1 MANSIFYILGREL
14 IIVFGDIVKIKGKYV
29 KPQGQRNYKGFDYS
43 SYLKSKK
50 IFGSIRA
57 DKAEKVGVN
66 NSIYFK
72 YLGQVYKLKSTIIV
86 RIENNIDNTNSQV
99 LNAVLVGD
107 KTSLE
112 KEIKDSFRI
121 SNLSHMLAISG
132 AHFGFLI
139 MFCTFVIKRLKF
151 KRFGQAITITLII
164 FFMTLTGMTP
174 SVVRAGIMAIISI
187 LSSILKRKTD
197 IYTSLAVALFIQ
209 IINNPY
215 VIFDVGLQLSFGG
228 VVGISLFTKP
238 IEEKLNRIKE
248 LKINS
253 SLAVTLG
260 ANIIIMPIMMYQF
273 STISLSF
280 VISNL
285 IAGSLLGAI
294 MILGFVSVILNIK
307 PLYFVLN
314 LLVSLF
320 SKIADICSKLPLS
333 LIYVKTP
340 SLIQIFLIYFI
351 IFLFYL
357 ILIER
362 LNLFSIKQLFISL
375 LIIIFILNYRIPNN
389 NLIIH
394 FIDVGQGDSCLILHK
409 GYVIMID
416 GGGSTDSKYDIGE
429 NTLLPYLLD
438 RKITKIDYL
447 IVSHFDS
454 DHAQGFIYVLK
465 HLKIKNAI
473 LPVQAINSNLY
484 QNFISICQAKK
495 INVIYL
501 RRGDLFNIGYL
512 KFETLHPSNK
522 FISENAMNNNSLVL
536 RLDFFNTS
544 ILFTGDIEAIAEQ
557 ELVHKCKSKLDVD
570 ILKVGHHGSN
580 TSTSESFLEAVSPK
594 IALIGVGL
602 DNKFGHPGEEVI
614 KRLEERKVSIF
625 RTDKES
631 EITMEIYRSGN
642 LKHKTNCN

>member
-1 MANSIFYILGREL
+1 M
-14 IIVFGDIVKIKGKYV
+14 IIVFGDIVKIQGQYV

-43 SYLKSKK
+43 LYLKSKK

-57 DKAEKVGVN
+57 DNAEKVGVN

-132 AHFGFLI
+132 AHFSFII

-151 KRFGQAITITLII
+151 KRFGQAITITIII

-228 VVGISLFTKP
+228 VVGIALFTEP

-253 SLAVTLG
+253 ALAVTLG

-285 IAGSLLGAI
+285 LAGSLLGAI

-362 LNLFSIKQLFISL
+362 LNLFRIKQRIIFF

-394 FIDVGQGDSCLILHK
+394 IIDVGQGDSCLMLHK

-416 GGGSTDSKYDIGE
+416 GGGSSDSKYDIGE

-438 RKITKIDYL
+438 RKITKVDYI

-454 DHAQGFIYVLK
+454 DHAQGFIYVLN
-465 HLKIKNAI
+465 HLKVENVI
-473 LPVQAINSNLY
+473 LPIQAINSNLY

-501 RRGDLFNIGYL
+501 KRGDFFNIGDL

-522 FISENAMNNNSLVL
+522 FISENAMNNNSIVL
-536 RLDFFNTS
+536 RLDYFNTS
-544 ILFTGDIEAIAEQ
+544 ILFTGDIEAIAER
-557 ELVHKCKSKLDVD
+557 ELVLKCKLKLDVD

-625 RTDKES
+625 RTDKEG

-642 LKHKTNCN
+642 LKHKINCD

>member
-1 MANSIFYILGREL
+1 M
-14 IIVFGDIVKIKGKYV
+14 IIVFGDIVKIQGQYV

-43 SYLKSKK
+43 LYLKSKK

-57 DKAEKVGVN
+57 DNAEKVGVN

-132 AHFGFLI
+132 AHFSFII

-151 KRFGQAITITLII
+151 KRFGQAITITIII

-228 VVGISLFTKP
+228 VVGIALFTEP

-253 SLAVTLG
+253 ALAVTLG

-285 IAGSLLGAI
+285 LAGSLLGAI

-362 LNLFSIKQLFISL
+362 LNLFRIKQRIIFF

-394 FIDVGQGDSCLILHK
+394 FIDVGQGDSCLMLHK

-416 GGGSTDSKYDIGE
+416 GGGSSDSKYDIGE

-438 RKITKIDYL
+438 RKITKVDYI

-454 DHAQGFIYVLK
+454 DHAQGFIYVLN
-465 HLKIKNAI
+465 HLKVENVI
-473 LPVQAINSNLY
+473 LPIQAINSNLY

-501 RRGDLFNIGYL
+501 KRGDFFNIGDL

-522 FISENAMNNNSLVL
+522 FISENAMNNNSIVL
-536 RLDFFNTS
+536 RLDYFNTS
-544 ILFTGDIEAIAEQ
+544 ILFTGDIEAIAER
-557 ELVHKCKSKLDVD
+557 ELVLKCKLKLDVD

-625 RTDKES
+625 RTDKEG

-642 LKHKTNCN
+642 LKHKINCD

>member
-1 MANSIFYILGREL
+1 M
-14 IIVFGDIVKIKGKYV
+14 K
-29 KPQGQRNYKGFDYS
+29 
-43 SYLKSKK
+43 
-50 IFGSIRA
+50 
-57 DKAEKVGVN
+57 KVGEN
-66 NSIYFK
+66 NSIYFR
-72 YLGQVYKLKSTIIV
+72 YLGQVYKLRNIILD
-86 RIENNIDNTNSQV
+86 RIKNNNENTNFQI

-132 AHFGFLI
+132 AHFSFII

-197 IYTSLAVALFIQ
+197 IYTSLAIALFIQ

-228 VVGISLFTKP
+228 VLGIALFTKP

-253 SLAVTLG
+253 ALAVTLG

-273 STISLSF
+273 STISLTF

-285 IAGSLLGAI
+285 LAGSLLGAI
-294 MILGFVSVILNIK
+294 MILGFVSIILNIK

-333 LIYVKTP
+333 LIYIKTP
-340 SLIQIFLIYFI
+340 SLIQIFLIYLI

-357 ILIER
+357 IFTGR
-362 LNLFSIKQLFISL
+362 LNLFRIKQIIISF

-394 FIDVGQGDSCLILHK
+394 FIDVGQGDSCLMLHK

-429 NTLLPYLLD
+429 NTLVPYLLA
-438 RKITKIDYL
+438 RKINKIDYL

-454 DHAQGFIYVLK
+454 DHAQGFIFVLK
-465 HLKIKNAI
+465 HLKVKNVI
-473 LPVQAINSNLY
+473 LPIQASNSSLY

-501 RRGDLFNIGYL
+501 RRGDLFNIGDL
-512 KFETLHPSNK
+512 KFETLHPGKN

-544 ILFTGDIEAIAEQ
+544 LLFTGDIEAIAEQ
-557 ELVHKCKSKLDVD
+557 ELVSKCKLKLDVD

-580 TSTSESFLEAVSPK
+580 TSSIESFLGAVSPN
-594 IALIGVGL
+594 IALIGVGA

-614 KRLEERKVSIF
+614 KRLKERKVNIF
-625 RTDKES
+625 RTDLNG
-631 EITMEIYRSGN
+631 EITIEINKERN
-642 LKHKTNCN
+642 LKIKTKCN

>member
-1 MANSIFYILGREL
+1 M
-14 IIVFGDIVKIKGKYV
+14 K
-29 KPQGQRNYKGFDYS
+29 
-43 SYLKSKK
+43 
-50 IFGSIRA
+50 
-57 DKAEKVGVN
+57 KVGEN
-66 NSIYFK
+66 NSIYFR
-72 YLGQVYKLKSTIIV
+72 YLGQVYKLRNIILD
-86 RIENNIDNTNSQV
+86 RIKNNNENTNFQI

-132 AHFGFLI
+132 AHFGFI
-139 MFCTFVIKRLKF
+139 IIFCTFLVKRLKF
-151 KRFGQAITITLII
+151 KRLGQIITIFLIV

-174 SVVRAGIMAIISI
+174 SVVRAGIMALISI

-197 IYTSLAVALFIQ
+197 IYTSLAIALFIQ

-228 VVGISLFTKP
+228 VLGIALFTKP

-253 SLAVTLG
+253 ALAVTLG

-273 STISLSF
+273 STISLTF

-285 IAGSLLGAI
+285 LAGSLLGAI
-294 MILGFVSVILNIK
+294 MILGFVSIILNIK

-333 LIYVKTP
+333 LIYIKTP
-340 SLIQIFLIYFI
+340 SLIQIFLIYLI

-357 ILIER
+357 IFTGR
-362 LNLFSIKQLFISL
+362 LNLFRIKQIIISF

-394 FIDVGQGDSCLILHK
+394 FIDVGQGDSCLMLHK

-429 NTLLPYLLD
+429 NTLVPYLLA
-438 RKITKIDYL
+438 RKINKIDYL

-454 DHAQGFIYVLK
+454 DHAQGFIFVLK
-465 HLKIKNAI
+465 HLKVKNVI
-473 LPVQAINSNLY
+473 LPIQASNSSLY

-501 RRGDLFNIGYL
+501 RRGDLFNIGDL
-512 KFETLHPSNK
+512 KFETLHPGKN

-544 ILFTGDIEAIAEQ
+544 LLFTGDIEAIAEQ
-557 ELVHKCKSKLDVD
+557 ELVSKCKLKLDVD

-580 TSTSESFLEAVSPK
+580 TSSIESFLGAVSPN
-594 IALIGVGL
+594 IALIGVGA

-614 KRLEERKVSIF
+614 KRLKERKVNIF
-625 RTDKES
+625 RTDLNG
-631 EITMEIYRSGN
+631 EITIEINKERN
-642 LKHKTNCN
+642 LKIKTKCN

>member
-1 MANSIFYILGREL
+1 M
-14 IIVFGDIVKIKGKYV
+14 K
-29 KPQGQRNYKGFDYS
+29 
-43 SYLKSKK
+43 
-50 IFGSIRA
+50 
-57 DKAEKVGVN
+57 KVGEN
-66 NSIYFK
+66 NSIYFR
-72 YLGQVYKLKSTIIV
+72 YLGQVYKLRNIILD
-86 RIENNIDNTNSQV
+86 RIKNNIENTNSQI

-132 AHFGFLI
+132 AHFGFI
-139 MFCTFVIKRLKF
+139 IIFCTFLVKRLKF
-151 KRFGQAITITLII
+151 KRLGQIITIFLIV

-197 IYTSLAVALFIQ
+197 IYTSLAIALFIQ

-228 VVGISLFTKP
+228 VLGIALFTKP

-253 SLAVTLG
+253 ALAVTIG

-285 IAGSLLGAI
+285 LAGSLLGAI

-314 LLVSLF
+314 LLVSVF
-320 SKIADICSKLPLS
+320 SKIASICSKLPLS
-333 LIYVKTP
+333 LIYIKTP
-340 SLIQIFLIYFI
+340 SLIQVFLIYFI

-362 LNLFSIKQLFISL
+362 LNLFRIKQIIISF

-394 FIDVGQGDSCLILHK
+394 FIDVGQGDSCLMLHK

-429 NTLLPYLLD
+429 NTLLPYLLA
-438 RKITKIDYL
+438 RKINKIDYL

-454 DHAQGFIYVLK
+454 DHAQGFIFVLK
-465 HLKIKNAI
+465 HLKVKNAI
-473 LPVQAINSNLY
+473 LPIQATNSNLY

-501 RRGDLFNIGYL
+501 KRGDFFNIGDL

-536 RLDFFNTS
+536 RMDYYTTS
-544 ILFTGDIEAIAEQ
+544 VLFTGDIEAIAEQ
-557 ELVHKCKSKLDVD
+557 ELVSKCKLKLDVD

-580 TSTSESFLEAVSPK
+580 TSSIESFLGAVSPN
-594 IALIGVGL
+594 IALIGVGA

-614 KRLEERKVSIF
+614 KRLKERKVNIF
-625 RTDKES
+625 RTDLNG
-631 EITMEIYRSGN
+631 EITIEINKERN
-642 LKHKTNCN
+642 LKIKTKCN

>member
-1 MANSIFYILGREL
+1 M
-14 IIVFGDIVKIKGKYV
+14 IIVFGDIVKIQGQYV

-43 SYLKSKK
+43 LYLKSKK

-57 DKAEKVGVN
+57 DNAEKVGVN

-132 AHFGFLI
+132 AHFSFII

-253 SLAVTLG
+253 ALAVTLG

-273 STISLSF
+273 STISLIF

-285 IAGSLLGAI
+285 LAGSLLGAI

-320 SKIADICSKLPLS
+320 SKIADICSKLPFS

>member
-1 MANSIFYILGREL
+1 M
-14 IIVFGDIVKIKGKYV
+14 IIVFGDIVKIQGQYV

-43 SYLKSKK
+43 LYLKSKK

-57 DKAEKVGVN
+57 DNAEKVGVN

-132 AHFGFLI
+132 AHFSFII

-253 SLAVTLG
+253 ALAVTLG

-273 STISLSF
+273 STISLTF

-285 IAGSLLGAI
+285 LAGSLLGAI

-394 FIDVGQGDSCLILHK
+394 FIDVGQGDSCLMLHK

-416 GGGSTDSKYDIGE
+416 GGGSSDSKYDIGE

-438 RKITKIDYL
+438 RKITKVDYI

-454 DHAQGFIYVLK
+454 DHAQGFIYVLN
-465 HLKIKNAI
+465 HLKVENVI
-473 LPVQAINSNLY
+473 LPIQAINSNLY

-501 RRGDLFNIGYL
+501 KRGDFFNIGDL

-522 FISENAMNNNSLVL
+522 FISENAMNNNSIVL
-536 RLDFFNTS
+536 RLDYFNTS
-544 ILFTGDIEAIAEQ
+544 ILFTGDIEAIAER
-557 ELVHKCKSKLDVD
+557 ELVLKCKLKLDVD

-625 RTDKES
+625 RTDKEG

-642 LKHKTNCN
+642 LKHKINCD

>member
-1 MANSIFYILGREL
+1 M
-14 IIVFGDIVKIKGKYV
+14 K
-29 KPQGQRNYKGFDYS
+29 
-43 SYLKSKK
+43 
-50 IFGSIRA
+50 
-57 DKAEKVGVN
+57 KVGEN
-66 NSIYFK
+66 NSIYFR
-72 YLGQVYKLKSTIIV
+72 YLGQVSKLRNIILD
-86 RIENNIDNTNSQV
+86 RIKNNIENTNSQI

-132 AHFGFLI
+132 AHFGFI
-139 MFCTFVIKRLKF
+139 IIFCTFLVKRLKF
-151 KRFGQAITITLII
+151 KRLGQIITIFLIV

-187 LSSILKRKTD
+187 FSSILKRKTD
-197 IYTSLAVALFIQ
+197 IYTSLAIALFIQ

-228 VVGISLFTKP
+228 VLGIALFTKP

-253 SLAVTLG
+253 ALAVTLG

-273 STISLSF
+273 STISLTF

-285 IAGSLLGAI
+285 LAGSLLGAI

-314 LLVSLF
+314 LLVSVF
-320 SKIADICSKLPLS
+320 SKIASICSKLPLS
-333 LIYVKTP
+333 LIYIKTP
-340 SLIQIFLIYFI
+340 SLIQVFLIYFI

-362 LNLFSIKQLFISL
+362 LNLFRIKQIIISF

-394 FIDVGQGDSCLILHK
+394 FIDVGQGDSCLMLHK

-429 NTLLPYLLD
+429 NTLLPYLLA
-438 RKITKIDYL
+438 RKINKIDYL

-454 DHAQGFIYVLK
+454 DHAQGFIFVLK
-465 HLKIKNAI
+465 HLKVKNAI
-473 LPVQAINSNLY
+473 LPIQATNSNLY

-501 RRGDLFNIGYL
+501 KRGDFFNIGDL

-557 ELVHKCKSKLDVD
+557 ELVLKCKSKLDVD
-570 ILKVGHHGSN
+570 ILKVGHHGSK
-580 TSTSESFLEAVSPK
+580 TSTTEGFLKAVSPK

-625 RTDKES
+625 RTDKEC
-631 EITMEIYRSGN
+631 EINIMIDKNGTMLGRR
-642 LKHKTNCN
+642 KQNCNN

>member
-1 MANSIFYILGREL
+1 M
-14 IIVFGDIVKIKGKYV
+14 K
-29 KPQGQRNYKGFDYS
+29 
-43 SYLKSKK
+43 
-50 IFGSIRA
+50 
-57 DKAEKVGVN
+57 KVGEN
-66 NSIYFK
+66 NSIYFR
-72 YLGQVYKLKSTIIV
+72 YLGQVYKLRNIILD
-86 RIENNIDNTNSQV
+86 RIKNNIENTNSQIIS
-99 LNAVLVGD
+99 AVLVGD

-132 AHFGFLI
+132 AHFGFI
-139 MFCTFVIKRLKF
+139 IIFCTFLVKRLKF
-151 KRFGQAITITLII
+151 KRLGQIITIFLIV

-174 SVVRAGIMAIISI
+174 SVVRAGIMALISI

-197 IYTSLAVALFIQ
+197 IYTSLAIALFIQ

-228 VVGISLFTKP
+228 VLGIALFTKP

-253 SLAVTLG
+253 ALAVTLG

-273 STISLSF
+273 STISLTF

-285 IAGSLLGAI
+285 LAGSLLGAI
-294 MILGFVSVILNIK
+294 MILGFVSIILNIK

-333 LIYVKTP
+333 LIYIKTP
-340 SLIQIFLIYFI
+340 SLIQIFLIYLI

-357 ILIER
+357 IFTGR
-362 LNLFSIKQLFISL
+362 LNLFRIKQIIISF

-394 FIDVGQGDSCLILHK
+394 FIDVGQGDSCLMLHK

-429 NTLLPYLLD
+429 NTLVPYLLA
-438 RKITKIDYL
+438 RKINKIDYL

-454 DHAQGFIYVLK
+454 DHAQGFIFVLK
-465 HLKIKNAI
+465 HLKVKNAI
-473 LPVQAINSNLY
+473 LPIQATNSNLY

-501 RRGDLFNIGYL
+501 RRGDLFNIGDL
-512 KFETLHPSNK
+512 KFETLHPGKN

-544 ILFTGDIEAIAEQ
+544 LLFTGDIEAIAEQ
-557 ELVHKCKSKLDVD
+557 ELVSKCKLKLDVD

-580 TSTSESFLEAVSPK
+580 TSSIESFLGAVSPN
-594 IALIGVGL
+594 IALIGVGA

-614 KRLEERKVSIF
+614 KRLKERKVNIF
-625 RTDKES
+625 RTDLNG
-631 EITMEIYRSGN
+631 EITIEINKERN
-642 LKHKTNCN
+642 LKIKTKCN

>member
-1 MANSIFYILGREL
+1 M
-14 IIVFGDIVKIKGKYV
+14 IIVFGDIVKIQGQYV

-43 SYLKSKK
+43 LYLKSKK
-50 IFGSIRA
+50 IFGSIRV
-57 DKAEKVGVN
+57 DNAEKVGVN

-86 RIENNIDNTNSQV
+86 RIENNVDNTNSQV

-132 AHFGFLI
+132 AHFSFII

-253 SLAVTLG
+253 ALAVTLG

-285 IAGSLLGAI
+285 LAGSLLGAI

-340 SLIQIFLIYFI
+340 SLIHIFLIYFI

-394 FIDVGQGDSCLILHK
+394 FIDVGQGDSCLMLHK

-416 GGGSTDSKYDIGE
+416 GGGSSDSKYDIGE

>member
-1 MANSIFYILGREL
+1 M
-14 IIVFGDIVKIKGKYV
+14 K
-29 KPQGQRNYKGFDYS
+29 
-43 SYLKSKK
+43 
-50 IFGSIRA
+50 
-57 DKAEKVGVN
+57 KVGEN
-66 NSIYFK
+66 NSIYFR
-72 YLGQVYKLKSTIIV
+72 YLGQVYKLRNIILD
-86 RIENNIDNTNSQV
+86 RIKNNIENTNSQI

-132 AHFGFLI
+132 AHFGFI
-139 MFCTFVIKRLKF
+139 IIFCTFLVKRLKF
-151 KRFGQAITITLII
+151 KRLGQIITIFLIV

-174 SVVRAGIMAIISI
+174 SVVRAGIMALISI

-197 IYTSLAVALFIQ
+197 IYTSLAIALFIQ

-228 VVGISLFTKP
+228 VLGIALFTKP

-253 SLAVTLG
+253 ALAVTLG

-273 STISLSF
+273 STISLTF

-285 IAGSLLGAI
+285 LAGSLLGAI
-294 MILGFVSVILNIK
+294 MILGFVSIILNIK

-333 LIYVKTP
+333 LIYIKTP
-340 SLIQIFLIYFI
+340 SLIQIFLIYLI

-357 ILIER
+357 IFTGR
-362 LNLFSIKQLFISL
+362 LNLFRIKQIIISF

-394 FIDVGQGDSCLILHK
+394 FIDVGQGDSCLMLHK

-429 NTLLPYLLD
+429 NTLVPYLLA
-438 RKITKIDYL
+438 RKINKIDYL

-454 DHAQGFIYVLK
+454 DHAQGFIFVLK
-465 HLKIKNAI
+465 HLKVKNVI
-473 LPVQAINSNLY
+473 LPIQASNSSLY

-501 RRGDLFNIGYL
+501 RRGDLFNIGDL
-512 KFETLHPSNK
+512 KFETLHPGKN

-544 ILFTGDIEAIAEQ
+544 LLFTGDIEAIAEQ
-557 ELVHKCKSKLDVD
+557 ELVSKCKLKLDVD

-580 TSTSESFLEAVSPK
+580 TSSIESFLGAVSPN
-594 IALIGVGL
+594 IALIGVGA

-614 KRLEERKVSIF
+614 KRLKERKVNIF
-625 RTDKES
+625 RTDLNG
-631 EITMEIYRSGN
+631 EITIEINKERN
-642 LKHKTNCN
+642 LKIKTKCN

>member
-1 MANSIFYILGREL
+1 M
-14 IIVFGDIVKIKGKYV
+14 K
-29 KPQGQRNYKGFDYS
+29 
-43 SYLKSKK
+43 
-50 IFGSIRA
+50 
-57 DKAEKVGVN
+57 KVGEN
-66 NSIYFK
+66 NSIYFR
-72 YLGQVYKLKSTIIV
+72 YLGQVYKLRNIILD
-86 RIENNIDNTNSQV
+86 RIKNNIENTNSQI

-132 AHFGFLI
+132 AHFGFI
-139 MFCTFVIKRLKF
+139 IIFCTFLVKRLKF
-151 KRFGQAITITLII
+151 KRLGQIITIFLIV

-174 SVVRAGIMAIISI
+174 SVVRAGIMALISI

-197 IYTSLAVALFIQ
+197 IYTSLAIALFIQ

-228 VVGISLFTKP
+228 VLGIALFTKP

-253 SLAVTLG
+253 ALAVTLG

-273 STISLSF
+273 STISLTF

-285 IAGSLLGAI
+285 LAGSLLGAI

-314 LLVSLF
+314 LLVSVF
-320 SKIADICSKLPLS
+320 SKIASICSKLPLS
-333 LIYVKTP
+333 LIYIKTP
-340 SLIQIFLIYFI
+340 SLIQVFLIYFI

-362 LNLFSIKQLFISL
+362 LNLFRIKQIIISF

-429 NTLLPYLLD
+429 NTLLPYLLA
-438 RKITKIDYL
+438 RKINKIDYL

-454 DHAQGFIYVLK
+454 DHAQGFIFVLK
-465 HLKIKNAI
+465 HLKVKNAI
-473 LPVQAINSNLY
+473 LPIQATNSNLY

-501 RRGDLFNIGYL
+501 KRGDFFNIGDL

-536 RLDFFNTS
+536 RMDYYTTS
-544 ILFTGDIEAIAEQ
+544 VLFTGDIEAIAEQ
-557 ELVHKCKSKLDVD
+557 ELVSKCKLKLDVD

-580 TSTSESFLEAVSPK
+580 TSSIESFLGAVSPN
-594 IALIGVGL
+594 IALIGVGA

-614 KRLEERKVSIF
+614 KRLKERKVNIF
-625 RTDKES
+625 RTDLNG
-631 EITMEIYRSGN
+631 EITIEINKERN
-642 LKHKTNCN
+642 LKIKTKCN

>member
-1 MANSIFYILGREL
+1 M
-14 IIVFGDIVKIKGKYV
+14 IIVFGDIVKIQGQYV

-43 SYLKSKK
+43 LYLKSKK

-57 DKAEKVGVN
+57 DNAEKVGVN

-132 AHFGFLI
+132 AHFSFII

-228 VVGISLFTKP
+228 VVGIALFTKP

-253 SLAVTLG
+253 ALAVTIG

-285 IAGSLLGAI
+285 LAGSLLGAI

-416 GGGSTDSKYDIGE
+416 GGGSSDSKYDIGE

-536 RLDFFNTS
+536 RLDYFNTS

>member
-1 MANSIFYILGREL
+1 MAKSTFYISGMEL
-14 IIVFGDIVKIKGKYV
+14 IIVFGDIVKIQGQYV

-43 SYLKSKK
+43 LYLKSKK

-57 DKAEKVGVN
+57 DNAEKVGVN

-132 AHFGFLI
+132 AHFGFI
-139 MFCTFVIKRLKF
+139 IIFCTFLVKRLKF
-151 KRFGQAITITLII
+151 KRLGQIITIFLIV

-174 SVVRAGIMAIISI
+174 SVVRAGIMALISI

-197 IYTSLAVALFIQ
+197 IYTSLAIALFIQ

-228 VVGISLFTKP
+228 VLGIALFTKP

-253 SLAVTLG
+253 ALAVTLG

-273 STISLSF
+273 STISLTF

-285 IAGSLLGAI
+285 LAGSLLGAI

-362 LNLFSIKQLFISL
+362 LNLFRIKQRIIFF

-394 FIDVGQGDSCLILHK
+394 FIDQTTPNMIQRESGIFATNPFIL
-409 GYVIMID
+409 
-416 GGGSTDSKYDIGE
+416 
-429 NTLLPYLLD
+429 
-438 RKITKIDYL
+438 
-447 IVSHFDS
+447 
-454 DHAQGFIYVLK
+454 
-465 HLKIKNAI
+465 
-473 LPVQAINSNLY
+473 
-484 QNFISICQAKK
+484 
-495 INVIYL
+495 
-501 RRGDLFNIGYL
+501 RGL
-512 KFETLHPSNK
+512 
-522 FISENAMNNNSLVL
+522 
-536 RLDFFNTS
+536 
-544 ILFTGDIEAIAEQ
+544 
-557 ELVHKCKSKLDVD
+557 
-570 ILKVGHHGSN
+570 
-580 TSTSESFLEAVSPK
+580 
-594 IALIGVGL
+594 
-602 DNKFGHPGEEVI
+602 
-614 KRLEERKVSIF
+614 
-625 RTDKES
+625 
-631 EITMEIYRSGN
+631 
-642 LKHKTNCN
+642 

>member
-1 MANSIFYILGREL
+1 M
-14 IIVFGDIVKIKGKYV
+14 K
-29 KPQGQRNYKGFDYS
+29 
-43 SYLKSKK
+43 
-50 IFGSIRA
+50 
-57 DKAEKVGVN
+57 KVGEN
-66 NSIYFK
+66 NSIYFR
-72 YLGQVYKLKSTIIV
+72 YLGQVYKLRNIILD
-86 RIENNIDNTNSQV
+86 RIKNNIENTNSQI

-132 AHFGFLI
+132 AHFSFII

-151 KRFGQAITITLII
+151 KRFGQAITITIII

-197 IYTSLAVALFIQ
+197 IYTSLAIALFIQ

-228 VVGISLFTKP
+228 VLGIALFTKP

-253 SLAVTLG
+253 ALAVTLG

-273 STISLSF
+273 STISLTF

-285 IAGSLLGAI
+285 LAGSLLGAI

-314 LLVSLF
+314 LLVSVF
-320 SKIADICSKLPLS
+320 SKIASICSKLPLS
-333 LIYVKTP
+333 LIYIKTP

-362 LNLFSIKQLFISL
+362 LNLFRIKQIIISF

-394 FIDVGQGDSCLILHK
+394 FIDVGQGDSCLMLHK

-429 NTLLPYLLD
+429 NTLLPYLLA
-438 RKITKIDYL
+438 RKINKIDYL

-454 DHAQGFIYVLK
+454 DHAQGFIFVLK
-465 HLKIKNAI
+465 HLKVKNAI
-473 LPVQAINSNLY
+473 LPIQATNSNLY

-501 RRGDLFNIGYL
+501 KRGDFFNIGDL

-536 RLDFFNTS
+536 RMDYYTTS
-544 ILFTGDIEAIAEQ
+544 VLFTGDIEAIAEQ
-557 ELVHKCKSKLDVD
+557 ELVSKCKLKLDVD

-580 TSTSESFLEAVSPK
+580 TSSIESFLGAVSPN
-594 IALIGVGL
+594 IALIGVGA

-614 KRLEERKVSIF
+614 KRLKERKVNIF
-625 RTDKES
+625 RTDLNG
-631 EITMEIYRSGN
+631 EITIEINKERN
-642 LKHKTNCN
+642 LKIKTKCN

>member
-1 MANSIFYILGREL
+1 
-14 IIVFGDIVKIKGKYV
+14 
-29 KPQGQRNYKGFDYS
+29 
-43 SYLKSKK
+43 
-50 IFGSIRA
+50 
-57 DKAEKVGVN
+57 
-66 NSIYFK
+66 
-72 YLGQVYKLKSTIIV
+72 
-86 RIENNIDNTNSQV
+86 
-99 LNAVLVGD
+99 
-107 KTSLE
+107 
-112 KEIKDSFRI
+112 
-121 SNLSHMLAISG
+121 
-132 AHFGFLI
+132 
-139 MFCTFVIKRLKF
+139 
-151 KRFGQAITITLII
+151 
-164 FFMTLTGMTP
+164 
-174 SVVRAGIMAIISI
+174 MAIISI

-197 IYTSLAVALFIQ
+197 IYTSLAIALFIQ

-215 VIFDVGLQLSFGG
+215 VVFDVGLQLSFGG
-228 VVGISLFTKP
+228 VLGIALFTKP

-253 SLAVTLG
+253 ALAVTLG

-273 STISLSF
+273 STISLTF

-285 IAGSLLGAI
+285 LAGSLLGAI

-320 SKIADICSKLPLS
+320 SEIADICSKLPLS
-333 LIYVKTP
+333 LIYIKTP
-340 SLIQIFLIYFI
+340 SLIQIFLIYLI

-375 LIIIFILNYRIPNN
+375 LIIIFILNYRITNN

-416 GGGSTDSKYDIGE
+416 GGGSSDSKYDIGE

-454 DHAQGFIYVLK
+454 DHAQGFIYVLN
-465 HLKIKNAI
+465 HLKVKNVI
-473 LPVQAINSNLY
+473 LPIQATNSNLY
-484 QNFISICQAKK
+484 QNFISICQTKK

-501 RRGDLFNIGYL
+501 KRGDFFNIGDL

-536 RLDFFNTS
+536 RLDYFNTS

-557 ELVHKCKSKLDVD
+557 ELVLKCKSKLDVD

-580 TSTSESFLEAVSPK
+580 TSTTEGFLKAVSPK

-602 DNKFGHPGEEVI
+602 DNKFGHPGEDVI

-625 RTDKES
+625 RTDKEG

>member
-1 MANSIFYILGREL
+1 M
-14 IIVFGDIVKIKGKYV
+14 IIVFGDIVKIQGQYV

-43 SYLKSKK
+43 LYLKSKK
-50 IFGSIRA
+50 IFGSIRV
-57 DKAEKVGVN
+57 DNAEKVGVN

-86 RIENNIDNTNSQV
+86 RIENNVDNTNSQV

-132 AHFGFLI
+132 AHFSFII

-151 KRFGQAITITLII
+151 KRFGQVITITLII

-253 SLAVTLG
+253 ALAVTLG

-285 IAGSLLGAI
+285 LAGSLLGAI

-351 IFLFYL
+351 VFLFYL

-362 LNLFSIKQLFISL
+362 LNLFRIKQRIISF

-416 GGGSTDSKYDIGE
+416 GGGSSDSKYDIGE

-501 RRGDLFNIGYL
+501 KRGDFFNIGDL
-512 KFETLHPSNK
+512 KFETLHPSKN
-522 FISENAMNNNSLVL
+522 FISENPMNNNSLVL
-536 RLDFFNTS
+536 RLDYSS
-544 ILFTGDIEAIAEQ
+544 ISLLFTGDIEAIAEQ
-557 ELVHKCKSKLDVD
+557 DLVLKCKSKLDVD

-580 TSTSESFLEAVSPK
+580 TSTTEGFLKAVSPK

-602 DNKFGHPGEEVI
+602 DNKFGHPGDEVI

-625 RTDKES
+625 RTDKEG

>member
-1 MANSIFYILGREL
+1 MKLH
-14 IIVFGDIVKIKGKYV
+14 IIFGDIVEIQGEYV

-43 SYLKSKK
+43 LYLKSKK
-50 IFGSIRA
+50 IFGSILA
-57 DKAEKVGVN
+57 DNVEKIGEN
-66 NSIYFK
+66 SSIYFK
-72 YLGQVYKLKSTIIV
+72 YLGQVNKLKNIILN
-86 RIENNIDNTNSQV
+86 RIENNIEKTNSQV
-99 LNAVLVGD
+99 ISAVLVGD

-112 KEIKDSFRI
+112 KEIKDKFRV

-132 AHFGFLI
+132 AHFGFIIL
-139 MFCTFVIKRLKF
+139 FCTFLVKRLKF
-151 KRFGQAITITLII
+151 KRFGQVITIFAIV

-197 IYTSLAVALFIQ
+197 IYTSLAIALFIQ

-228 VVGISLFTKP
+228 VLGIALFTKP
-238 IEEKLNRIKE
+238 IEEKLNKIKE

-253 SLAVTLG
+253 ALAVTLG

-273 STISLSF
+273 STISLTF

-285 IAGSLLGAI
+285 LAGSLLGVI
-294 MILGFVSVILNIK
+294 VILGFMSVIINIK

-314 LLVSLF
+314 LLVSVF
-320 SKIADICSKLPLS
+320 SKIASICSKLPLS

-340 SLIQIFLIYFI
+340 SLIQVFLIYFI

-394 FIDVGQGDSCLILHK
+394 FIDVGQGDSCLMLHK
-409 GYVIMID
+409 GNVIMID
-416 GGGSTDSKYDIGE
+416 GGGSSDSKYDIGE
-429 NTLLPYLLD
+429 NTLVPYLLA

-447 IVSHFDS
+447 VVSHFDS

-465 HLKIKNAI
+465 HLKVKNAI
-473 LPVQAINSNLY
+473 LPIQATNSNLY

-501 RRGDLFNIGYL
+501 RRGDLFNIGDL

-557 ELVHKCKSKLDVD
+557 ELVSKCKLKLDAD

-602 DNKFGHPGEEVI
+602 DNKFGHPNEDVI
-614 KRLEERKVSIF
+614 NRLKNNNIHIY
-625 RTDKES
+625 RTDEEG
-631 EITMEIYRSGN
+631 EITITLNRLGKIIIK
-642 LKHKTNCN
+642 LQ

>member
-1 MANSIFYILGREL
+1 
-14 IIVFGDIVKIKGKYV
+14 
-29 KPQGQRNYKGFDYS
+29 
-43 SYLKSKK
+43 
-50 IFGSIRA
+50 
-57 DKAEKVGVN
+57 
-66 NSIYFK
+66 
-72 YLGQVYKLKSTIIV
+72 
-86 RIENNIDNTNSQV
+86 
-99 LNAVLVGD
+99 
-107 KTSLE
+107 
-112 KEIKDSFRI
+112 
-121 SNLSHMLAISG
+121 
-132 AHFGFLI
+132 
-139 MFCTFVIKRLKF
+139 
-151 KRFGQAITITLII
+151 
-164 FFMTLTGMTP
+164 MTLTGMTP

-197 IYTSLAVALFIQ
+197 IYTSLAIALFIQ

-228 VVGISLFTKP
+228 VLGIALFTKP

-253 SLAVTLG
+253 ALAVTLG

-273 STISLSF
+273 STISLTF

-285 IAGSLLGAI
+285 LAGSLLGAI

-314 LLVSLF
+314 LLVSVF
-320 SKIADICSKLPLS
+320 SKIASICSKLPLS
-333 LIYVKTP
+333 LIYIKTP
-340 SLIQIFLIYFI
+340 SLIQVFLIYFI

-362 LNLFSIKQLFISL
+362 LNLFRIKQIIISF

-394 FIDVGQGDSCLILHK
+394 FIDVGQGDSCLMLHK

-429 NTLLPYLLD
+429 NTLLPYLLA
-438 RKITKIDYL
+438 RKINKIDYL

-454 DHAQGFIYVLK
+454 DHAQGFIFVLK
-465 HLKIKNAI
+465 HLKVKNAI
-473 LPVQAINSNLY
+473 LPIQATNSNLY

-501 RRGDLFNIGYL
+501 KRGDFFNIGDL

-536 RLDFFNTS
+536 RMDYYTTS
-544 ILFTGDIEAIAEQ
+544 VLFTGDIEAIAEQ
-557 ELVHKCKSKLDVD
+557 ELVSKCKLKLDVD

-580 TSTSESFLEAVSPK
+580 TSSIESFLGAVSPN
-594 IALIGVGL
+594 IALIGVGA

-614 KRLEERKVSIF
+614 KRLKERKVNIF
-625 RTDKES
+625 RTDLNG
-631 EITMEIYRSGN
+631 EITIEINKERN
-642 LKHKTNCN
+642 LKIKTKCN

>member
-1 MANSIFYILGREL
+1 M
-14 IIVFGDIVKIKGKYV
+14 K
-29 KPQGQRNYKGFDYS
+29 
-43 SYLKSKK
+43 
-50 IFGSIRA
+50 
-57 DKAEKVGVN
+57 KVGEN
-66 NSIYFK
+66 NSIYFR
-72 YLGQVYKLKSTIIV
+72 YLGQVYKLRNIILD
-86 RIENNIDNTNSQV
+86 RIKNNIENTNSQI

-132 AHFGFLI
+132 AHFGFI
-139 MFCTFVIKRLKF
+139 IIFCTFLVKRLKF
-151 KRFGQAITITLII
+151 KRLGQIITIFLIV

-174 SVVRAGIMAIISI
+174 SVVRAGIMALISI

-197 IYTSLAVALFIQ
+197 IYTSLAIALFIQ

-228 VVGISLFTKP
+228 VLGIALFTKP

-253 SLAVTLG
+253 ALAVTLG

-273 STISLSF
+273 STISLTF

-285 IAGSLLGAI
+285 LAGSLLGAI

-314 LLVSLF
+314 LLVSVF
-320 SKIADICSKLPLS
+320 SKIASICSKLPLS
-333 LIYVKTP
+333 LIYIKTP
-340 SLIQIFLIYFI
+340 SLIQVFLIYFI

-362 LNLFSIKQLFISL
+362 LNLFRIKQIIISF

-394 FIDVGQGDSCLILHK
+394 FIDVGQGDSCLMLHK

-429 NTLLPYLLD
+429 NTLLPYLLA
-438 RKITKIDYL
+438 RKINKIDYL

-454 DHAQGFIYVLK
+454 DHAQGFIFVLK
-465 HLKIKNAI
+465 HLKVKNAI
-473 LPVQAINSNLY
+473 LPIQATNSNLY

-501 RRGDLFNIGYL
+501 KRGDFFNIGDL

-536 RLDFFNTS
+536 RMDYYTTS
-544 ILFTGDIEAIAEQ
+544 VLFTGDIEAIAEQ
-557 ELVHKCKSKLDVD
+557 ELVSKCKLKLDVD

-580 TSTSESFLEAVSPK
+580 TSSIESFLGAVSPN
-594 IALIGVGL
+594 IALIGVGA

-614 KRLEERKVSIF
+614 KRLKERKVNIF
-625 RTDKES
+625 RTDLNG
-631 EITMEIYRSGN
+631 EITIEINKERN
-642 LKHKTNCN
+642 LKIKTKCN

>member
-1 MANSIFYILGREL
+1 M
-14 IIVFGDIVKIKGKYV
+14 
-29 KPQGQRNYKGFDYS
+29 
-43 SYLKSKK
+43 
-50 IFGSIRA
+50 
-57 DKAEKVGVN
+57 
-66 NSIYFK
+66 
-72 YLGQVYKLKSTIIV
+72 QVYKLKSTIIV
-86 RIENNIDNTNSQV
+86 RIENNVDNTNSQV

-132 AHFGFLI
+132 AHFSFII

-197 IYTSLAVALFIQ
+197 IYTSLAIALFIQ

-228 VVGISLFTKP
+228 VLGIALFTKP

-253 SLAVTLG
+253 ALAVTLG

-273 STISLSF
+273 STISLTF

-285 IAGSLLGAI
+285 LAGSLLGAI

-314 LLVSLF
+314 LLVSVF
-320 SKIADICSKLPLS
+320 SKIASICSKLPLS
-333 LIYVKTP
+333 LIYIKTP
-340 SLIQIFLIYFI
+340 SLIQVFLIYFI

-362 LNLFSIKQLFISL
+362 LNLFRIKQIIISF

-394 FIDVGQGDSCLILHK
+394 FIDVGQGDSCLMLHK

-429 NTLLPYLLD
+429 NTLLPYLLA
-438 RKITKIDYL
+438 RKINKIDYL

-454 DHAQGFIYVLK
+454 DHAQGFIFVLK
-465 HLKIKNAI
+465 HLKVKNAI
-473 LPVQAINSNLY
+473 LPIQATNSNLY

-495 INVIYL
+495 ISICQAKKINVIYL
-501 RRGDLFNIGYL
+501 KRGDFFNIGDL

-536 RLDFFNTS
+536 RMDYYTTS
-544 ILFTGDIEAIAEQ
+544 VLFTGDIEAIAEQ
-557 ELVHKCKSKLDVD
+557 ELVSKCKLKLDVD

-580 TSTSESFLEAVSPK
+580 TSSIESFLGAVSPN
-594 IALIGVGL
+594 IALIGVGA

-614 KRLEERKVSIF
+614 KRLKERKVNIF
-625 RTDKES
+625 RTDLNG
-631 EITMEIYRSGN
+631 EITIEINKERN
-642 LKHKTNCN
+642 LKIKTKCN